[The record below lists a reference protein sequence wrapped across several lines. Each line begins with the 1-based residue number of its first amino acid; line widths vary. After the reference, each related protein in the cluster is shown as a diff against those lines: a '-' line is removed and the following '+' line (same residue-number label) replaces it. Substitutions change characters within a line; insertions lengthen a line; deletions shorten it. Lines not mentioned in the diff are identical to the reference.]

1 MKKTKKPQLK
11 ICFAASSG
19 GHYEQLMMLKP
30 LMNKYRS
37 FIVTEKT
44 PYSKPVDGVDTWYL
58 LQVNR
63 READFPLK
71 LIANAAKAI
80 RILHREKPDVI
91 VTTGVLAVVPLCLLQ
106 KLRGGYRIVREG
118 QRPDGDRKISLSLC
132 GPLLCA
138 VAFHA
143 CVLSEG
149 KIRWRDLL
157 IFRILRIERRHFRGE
172 GCRKLLIPET
182 DCI

>member
-44 PYSKPVDGVDTWYL
+44 PYSKQVDGVDTWYL

-106 KLRGGYRIVREG
+106 KLRGGRLVYIESFAKVNGPTETGKFLYRYA
-118 QRPDGDRKISLSLC
+118 DRFYVQWPSMLVFYPKAKYVGGIY
-132 GPLLCA
+132 
-138 VAFHA
+138 
-143 CVLSEG
+143 
-149 KIRWRDLL
+149 
-157 IFRILRIERRHFRGE
+157 
-172 GCRKLLIPET
+172 
-182 DCI
+182 